1 MTSTLTK
8 NVSKKQNRYIDNPG
22 IKTLDTIIPI
32 VINYNGIINRK
43 SAEMLDRLLEEVRP
57 PVLYKAIYREIG
69 KSWASAENL
78 TLRKQMDL
86 LDQEE
91 MPI

>member
-1 MTSTLTK
+1 
-8 NVSKKQNRYIDNPG
+8 
-22 IKTLDTIIPI
+22 
-32 VINYNGIINRK
+32 
-43 SAEMLDRLLEEVRP
+43 MLDRLLEEVRP